1 MIFACFLSPLKIF
14 LKSGLN
20 LLLLSSSLG
29 WGGSVRL
36 GLFLR
41 VFTRICV
48 CFCVYLYIFVCICIF
63 VCAYLYIFDCICIL
77 LYVLCVILHDFL
89 CVFRLNGFIGDIQY

>member
-14 LKSGLN
+14 FKSDGN

-41 VFTRICV
+41 VFVPICV

-63 VCAYLYIFDCICIL
+63 MCVYLYIFNCICI
-77 LYVLCVILHDFL
+77 VLCALYVILHDF
-89 CVFRLNGFIGDIQY
+89 CVFSV